1 MSLSKLA
8 RTATRRDARVTRSVF
23 TCVLLSTT
31 MLTPIAAPL
40 QPAFAQGAGPTQA
53 RNFSIPA
60 QPLSSA
66 LSAFIASS
74 GWQVGY
80 SSSIASGVTSQGVS
94 GTMPPEQALRA
105 LLAGTGISVRMTG
118 ANTATLVQESA
129 DTSGATLDGAIA
141 LDTIDVS
148 GGASSGTSVYTP
160 YETAGAAAHIS
171 GETIERFRGTSP
183 ADILRGT
190 PGVMSGE
197 SRNSGGLDINIRGMQ
212 GMGRVATTIDGA
224 ENGVSIYQGY
234 QGASNR
240 TFVDPDFI
248 ASIDISKGSD
258 VASRGIAGSVT
269 MRTVDADDIVKA
281 GETWGVRVKGSFG
294 TNTSSPEAGA
304 LSGYAYPSR
313 PGRPLVES
321 PDGMDRPGILQ
332 PTNGAASVIA
342 ATKGDNVDLV
352 VGYAHRKQGNYHAG
366 KNGPH
371 AEAIDNGPGT
381 VCNTNGI
388 CEFWPETFY
397 NPGLANYRAGEEVL
411 NTELETR
418 SWLGKATI
426 RINDEHTLQLGYTA
440 YRGEAGDRLAS
451 QLTSKNTQSVQQSQ
465 TAGTSLDTG
474 TVRYRWRPVDTKLFD
489 LKANVWLSDLEQRNP
504 PRNAYGTQPPTLG
517 LPVGYRTGA
526 DTVLYGGDIS
536 NTSAFDSEQLGALS
550 LTYGLSWLT
559 EDTRPRAYADIIEG
573 WLNVRDAKRDEAG
586 AFAKAA
592 YTPWDWLTLN
602 AGLRYSAFRM
612 HDRKTWANSPLYL
625 NTDPVREDEGF
636 SPSAG
641 ITLKPFDGVQLY
653 ANYSS
658 SLRYPSLME
667 VASAFTLIINPDLGP
682 ERANN
687 WEIGANLHK
696 DGIFTANDRGMIK
709 LGYFNWNIENYISRQ
724 WSEYAPNRFGMRI
737 LNIDNAKFS
746 GLEFSGH
753 YEIAGFTA
761 DLAANYYLGI
771 EYCFNGAPCDSKS
784 LYSDYA
790 TNHVPPKYSVDL
802 TVTQKLLEDRLTV
815 GGRVS
820 HVGPRAIGHG
830 QQTAAG
836 LSSFISQIAWKPY
849 TLFDAFAEY
858 KITEQLKANVS
869 VENITDKYYIDP
881 LGLVNQPAPGRTVR
895 VGMTA
900 ELGGGGDVTL
910 PAINNLPSLAEAG
923 EWRGLY
929 LGVHGGMSLG
939 HTKGTTTALDGSSD
953 PVSTTESVDLALR
966 DNFFGGVQA
975 GFNWQLRNRFVLGLE
990 VDYSTSNLAT
1000 LHEARATETSLAGT
1014 NMLQA
1019 ATLYDIDWTSSLRG
1033 RLGYAFDNGL
1043 LLYGTGGY
1051 ALASETARRS
1061 QFRSTSARAPNSIN
1075 GSATTF
1081 AFQEETKELRSG
1093 WILGA
1098 GAEYAIDRHWSI
1110 RSEYSYSHFSDHS
1123 FAFPLATSG
1132 TGMPYTYQGV
1142 THPGSFSVVNGRK
1155 ASNEIDLHTL
1165 KMGFNYRF

>member
-1 MSLSKLA
+1 MALSKLA
-8 RTATRRDARVTRSVF
+8 RIATSRDARVTRSVF
-23 TCVLLSTT
+23 TFVLLSTT
-31 MLTPIAAPL
+31 MLTPVAAPF
-40 QPAFAQGAGPTQA
+40 QPAFAQGAGQTQA
-53 RNFSIPA
+53 RSFSIPA

-66 LSAFIASS
+66 LSAFITAS

-80 SSSIASGVTSQGVS
+80 SSSIASGVTAQGVS
-94 GTMPPEQALRA
+94 GTMSPEQALRT
-105 LLAGTGISVRMTG
+105 LLSGTGISVRMTG

-129 DTSGATLDGAIA
+129 GAEGATVDGAIA

-148 GGASSGTSVYTP
+148 GGAGTSTSVYTP
-160 YETAGAAAHIS
+160 YETPGAAAHIS
-171 GETIERFRGTSP
+171 SQTIERFRGTSP
-183 ADILRGT
+183 ADIFRGT

-197 SRNSGGLDINIRGMQ
+197 SRNSGGLDVNIRGMQ

-224 ENGVSIYQGY
+224 ENAVSIYQGY

-248 ASIDISKGSD
+248 SSIDINKGSD
-258 VASRGIAGSVT
+258 VASRGIAGTVT
-269 MRTVDADDIVKA
+269 MRTVDADDIVKP
-281 GETWGVRVKGSFG
+281 GETWGMRVKGSFG

-321 PDGMDRPGILQ
+321 PDGMDRPSILQ
-332 PTNGAASVIA
+332 PTNGAASILA

-366 KNGPH
+366 KNGPA
-371 AEAIDNGPGT
+371 AEAINAGPSDI
-381 VCNTNGI
+381 CNTNGI
-388 CEFWPETFY
+388 CEHWPQYFY
-397 NPGLANYRAGEEVL
+397 NPGISSYRAGEEVL

-426 RINDEHTLQLGYTA
+426 RLNDEHTLQLGYTA
-440 YRGEAGDRLAS
+440 YRGEAGDRMAS
-451 QLTSKNTQSVQQSQ
+451 QLTSKLTQSTQQSQ

-474 TVRYRWRPVDTKLFD
+474 TLRYRWKPVDSKLFE

-526 DTVLYGGDIS
+526 DTIMYGGDVS
-536 NTSAFDSEQLGALS
+536 NTSTFDSDQLGALS
-550 LTYGLSWLT
+550 LSYGLSWLT

-573 WLNVRDAKRDEAG
+573 WLNVRDAKRDEAS

-592 YTPWDWLTLN
+592 YTPWDWMTVN
-602 AGLRYSAFRM
+602 AGLRYSEYSM
-612 HDRKTWANSPLYL
+612 LDRKTWANAVEYL
-625 NTDPVREDEGF
+625 NKDPRREDSGF
-636 SPSAG
+636 SPSIG
-641 ITLKPFDGVQLY
+641 VTLQPIDGVQLY

-667 VASAFTLIINPDLGP
+667 VSSAFTLIINPDLGP

-696 DGIFTANDRGMIK
+696 DGVFTARDRGMIK

-724 WSEYAPNRFGMRI
+724 WSEYEPNRLGMRI
-737 LNIDNAKFS
+737 LNLDNAKFS

-753 YEIAGFTA
+753 YEVAGFSA

-771 EYCFNGAPCDSKS
+771 EYCSKGQPCDSKS

-790 TNHVPPKYSVDL
+790 TNHVPPKYSIDL
-802 TVTQKLLEDRLTV
+802 TVAQKLLKDRLTV

-820 HVGPRAIGHG
+820 YVGPRAIGHG
-830 QQTAAG
+830 QITQTG
-836 LSSFISQIAWKPY
+836 MSSFISQIKWKPY
-849 TLFDAFAEY
+849 TLVDAFAEY
-858 KITEQLKANVS
+858 KITDQLKASVS
-869 VENITDKYYIDP
+869 VENITDKYYVDP
-881 LGLVNQPAPGRTVR
+881 LGLVNQPGPGRTVR
-895 VGMTA
+895 MGLTA
-900 ELGGGGDVTL
+900 ELGGGSDVTL

-929 LGVHGGMSLG
+929 MGIHGGMSLG
-939 HTKGTTTALDGSSD
+939 RTKGTTTALDGTSD
-953 PVSTTESVDLALR
+953 PVSITESVNLALR

-975 GFNWQLRNRFVLGLE
+975 GFNWQLRNRFVVGLE

-1000 LHEARATETSLAGT
+1000 LHEARATETSLNGL
-1014 NMLQA
+1014 NVLQA
-1019 ATLYDIDWTSSLRG
+1019 ATLYEIDWTSSLRG
-1033 RLGYAFDNGL
+1033 RLGYAFQNGL

-1061 QFRSTSARAPNSIN
+1061 QFRSTSGNNRSPN
-1075 GSATTF
+1075 GTATTF

-1098 GAEYAIDRHWSI
+1098 GTEYAIDNHWSI
-1110 RSEYSYSHFSDHS
+1110 KSEYTYSHFGNHD
-1123 FAFPLATSG
+1123 FAFPLAKSG
-1132 TGMPYTYQGV
+1132 TGIPYTYQGV
-1142 THPGSFSVVNGRK
+1142 TNPGSFSIVNGRN
-1155 ASNEIDLHTL
+1155 ASNSIDLHTL
-1165 KMGFNYRF
+1165 KAGLNYRF